1 MICHLLLFMKLF
13 SKKLPYLFYAIKEE
27 KKRKIHDL
35 EDNEMQ
41 LVRMEIGYIFFRR
54 HEKNT
59 SILCAVAEY

>member
-1 MICHLLLFMKLF
+1 MQL
-13 SKKLPYLFYAIKEE
+13 KKGE
-27 KKRKIHDL
+27 KRKIHDL